1 MSSSESTPIVS
12 GRHPKAF
19 FKMLAAI
26 CRNVPA
32 NHVLDEEDQAK
43 FLALYNVIDLKLVK
57 APRSEMHQ
65 NPLSPEGYF
74 SSSYVAD
81 KNAFDVPQG
90 GYGPPGSVNGS
101 FCHDHNDESFEE
113 LHPGVD
119 QSTYGLPSP
128 FRASERCTPFRWT
141 NANGHRY
148 PPYAPHQHPSSPP
161 ATPPRSPY
169 VIPTITTVD
178 VDAAERDLYE
188 NNTTTAPP
196 DQPAQ
201 LEVEEDEIPSDTP
214 PIKAGATEGYSSVAE
229 DAVSNNDS
237 GITMDGTLDSDLEE
251 QKDDATTKD
260 GGISFSQDS
269 AYATQPFKDFED
281 ENNKLN
287 DLHVK
292 SRSPSPSSD
301 APKVSAGRGA
311 LESSN
316 RLLDE
321 LAEEARRSARLDS
334 QSRPTTPNNDIIDI
348 ANSNNNLDPA
358 SVPTSSLSKRKAD
371 SDSVS
376 DNDSDSD
383 SGKDSKGQEPNAKR
397 VKLTEL

>member
-1 MSSSESTPIVS
+1 MSSSESTPIISV
-12 GRHPKAF
+12 RHPKAF
-19 FKMLAAI
+19 FEMLAAI

-43 FLALYNVIDLKLVK
+43 FLALYNVIDFKLVK

-81 KNAFDVPQG
+81 KNAFDIPQG

-101 FCHDHNDESFEE
+101 FCHNHNDESFKE
-113 LHPGVD
+113 LHPDVD
-119 QSTYGLPSP
+119 QSKYGSPSP
-128 FRASERCTPFRWT
+128 LRASERCTPSRWT
-141 NANGHRY
+141 NANAHRY
-148 PPYAPHQHPSSPP
+148 PRYTPHQRPSSPP

-178 VDAAERDLYE
+178 VDAAEQDLYE
-188 NNTTTAPP
+188 NNATTAPP

-201 LEVEEDEIPSDTP
+201 LEDEENEIPSDTS

-229 DAVSNNDS
+229 DAMSKDDS
-237 GITMDGTLDSDLEE
+237 GVAMDGTLYSGLEE
-251 QKDDATTKD
+251 QKDDAITKD

-269 AYATQPFKDFED
+269 AYATQPFKNFED
-281 ENNKLN
+281 DSNKLN
-287 DLHVK
+287 DLHFK
-292 SRSPSPSSD
+292 LRSSSPSD
-301 APKVSAGRGA
+301 APEVFAGRGA

-321 LAEEARRSARLDS
+321 LDEEARRSARLDS

-348 ANSNNNLDPA
+348 ATSSNNLDPA
-358 SVPTSSLSKRKAD
+358 SAPTSSLGKRKAD
-371 SDSVS
+371 SDG
-376 DNDSDSD
+376 DIDSD
-383 SGKDSKGQEPNAKR
+383 KDSKGQEPNAKR
-397 VKLTEL
+397 VKLTES

>member
-1 MSSSESTPIVS
+1 
-12 GRHPKAF
+12 
-19 FKMLAAI
+19 
-26 CRNVPA
+26 
-32 NHVLDEEDQAK
+32 
-43 FLALYNVIDLKLVK
+43 
-57 APRSEMHQ
+57 
-65 NPLSPEGYF
+65 
-74 SSSYVAD
+74 
-81 KNAFDVPQG
+81 
-90 GYGPPGSVNGS
+90 
-101 FCHDHNDESFEE
+101 
-113 LHPGVD
+113 
-119 QSTYGLPSP
+119 
-128 FRASERCTPFRWT
+128 
-141 NANGHRY
+141 
-148 PPYAPHQHPSSPP
+148 
-161 ATPPRSPY
+161 
-169 VIPTITTVD
+169 
-178 VDAAERDLYE
+178 
-188 NNTTTAPP
+188 
-196 DQPAQ
+196 
-201 LEVEEDEIPSDTP
+201 
-214 PIKAGATEGYSSVAE
+214 
-229 DAVSNNDS
+229 
-237 GITMDGTLDSDLEE
+237 
-251 QKDDATTKD
+251 
-260 GGISFSQDS
+260 
-269 AYATQPFKDFED
+269 PFKDFED